1 MPLDSHDYC
10 DHGLCEKTAM
20 SECFRAMKE
29 MLSLRLQ
36 VHASAISDWNVKGC
50 LI

>member
-1 MPLDSHDYC
+1 MIIVPMDYVKR
-10 DHGLCEKTAM
+10 HEKTAM

-36 VHASAISDWNVKGC
+36 VHASAISDWIVKGC